1 MPKMVPILSI
11 TLAVV
16 LELTDRVDVKE
27 AHGCREYGFEHAV
40 VQRLRRLHQH
50 VEQGEVPGEAENDGG
65 SSQTWR
71 DRRLLHTSEG
81 AHSAHTHTQVQHVVT
96 SINTQVEGGV
106 QLCSGVQL
114 TWGGSG
120 VQAVWEGAVVAAQL
134 LLLVGPEQSRYYQV
148 T

>member
-11 TLAVV
+11 ALAVV
-16 LELTDRVDVKE
+16 FELTNRVDVKE

-81 AHSAHTHTQVQHVVT
+81 AHSAHTHTHISATRGYLHKHSGRRWCPALQWCSVDL
-96 SINTQVEGGV
+96 GG
-106 QLCSGVQL
+106 QWCL
-114 TWGGSG
+114 GGSCCCCS
-120 VQAVWEGAVVAAQL
+120 APLACR
-134 LLLVGPEQSRYYQV
+134 P
-148 T
+148 